1 MMIGS
6 GTVNPS
12 ICVACGS
19 DLEPAL
25 ARLGSMRCLSCRS
38 EGVQPDRRSGLLRVR
53 LSDPDLAD
61 DLESALRL
69 VDCLAERET
78 ASTLLV
84 FVPHA
89 EDVDAAR
96 REVRVHLAMWRAQ
109 RGVRAEL
116 VA

>member
-1 MMIGS
+1 MIGR
-6 GTVNPS
+6 GAVNPS

-38 EGVQPDRRSGLLRVR
+38 NGNYAATRTAALRVR
-53 LSDPDLAD
+53 VADPAFAN
-61 DLESALRL
+61 DLEATLRL
-69 VDCLAERET
+69 SEYLAERET
-78 ASTLLV
+78 ATTLLV

-89 EDVDAAR
+89 ADGDAAR
-96 REVRVHLAMWRAQ
+96 RELRIHLAMWRAQ

-116 VA
+116 LT

>member
-1 MMIGS
+1 M
-6 GTVNPS
+6 NPS

-38 EGVQPDRRSGLLRVR
+38 EGVQAGRRSGPLRVR
-53 LSDPDLAD
+53 VDDADLIG
-61 DLESALRL
+61 DLESTLRL
-69 VDCLAERET
+69 ADCLAERET
-78 ASTLLV
+78 ATTLLV

-89 EDVDAAR
+89 GDGDSAR
-96 REVRVHLAMWRAQ
+96 RELRVHLAMWRAQ
-109 RGVRAEL
+109 HGVRAEL